1 MARVNVTAPL
11 PASVDKTWATVSD
24 VSRFGEWLTIHDGW
38 RGAVPE
44 QIRAGLELTSVV
56 RVKALRNRISWRV
69 ESYNP
74 PRSLSITGRGVG
86 GLAVELVLAV
96 RPDGEKSQVSV
107 HAEVTGPPTIGPLGL
122 VIGRALRGE
131 LRRSVDALTD
141 LLT

>member
-1 MARVNVTAPL
+1 MAEVGVTSAL
-11 PASVDKTWATVSD
+11 PASVDKTWAMVSD

-44 QIRAGLELTSVV
+44 EITAGLELTSVV
-56 RVKALRNRISWRV
+56 RVKALRNRIAWRV
-69 ESYNP
+69 VSHNP

-86 GLAVELVLAV
+86 GLQVELVLVV
-96 RPDGEKSQVSV
+96 RPAGEKAQVSV
-107 HAEVTGPPTIGPLGL
+107 HAKITGPPTIGPLGL

-141 LLT
+141 LLR